1 MTKAC
6 PPTHHRQLGAR
17 NHFLND
23 RPAQQ
28 LRAQNESDDNPAWI
42 ATRSEPAT
50 SVPIEEPQT
59 GRWGLDLM
67 AAAALIVVG
76 PQGIPTSLVESA
88 VNQVISTR
96 PWRAT
101 RCPTAVHRPAAGS
114 RGRLG
119 VDQANR

>member
-1 MTKAC
+1 
-6 PPTHHRQLGAR
+6 
-17 NHFLND
+17 
-23 RPAQQ
+23 
-28 LRAQNESDDNPAWI
+28 
-42 ATRSEPAT
+42 
-50 SVPIEEPQT
+50 
-59 GRWGLDLM
+59 M

-119 VDQANR
+119 VDQANRWAGTL

>member
-50 SVPIEEPQT
+50 SVPIEEARMATPWAT
-59 GRWGLDLM
+59 GVYVQR
-67 AAAALIVVG
+67 
-76 PQGIPTSLVESA
+76 
-88 VNQVISTR
+88 
-96 PWRAT
+96 
-101 RCPTAVHRPAAGS
+101 RPATPA
-114 RGRLG
+114 R
-119 VDQANR
+119 